1 MNESDKD
8 FTAPMFDP
16 DGFKQRVA
24 DEMGLDINN
33 PKQNITVTKLGDT
46 YRYRIDLSIGK
57 YHANSVATVLS
68 IEEARTVANGFKA
81 CVNKWVAEDD
91 MTKKVDNIAS
101 FHEKYGFEAHPT
113 KYEVT
118 IGEYFTTITGDE
130 TLNNLKADAARLGL
144 SLWNITPIVW
154 TGDHYSKFS

>member
-8 FTAPMFDP
+8 FTASIFDP

-24 DEMGLDINN
+24 DEMGLDSTA
-33 PKQNITVTKLGDT
+33 PLTVTRLGDT
-46 YRYRIDLSIGK
+46 MYRVDLIMGK
-57 YHANSVATVLS
+57 YHANSVALALS
-68 IEEARTVANGFKA
+68 CEQARNVANCFKG
-81 CVNKWVAEDD
+81 CIIKWTAEDD

-118 IGEYFTTITGDE
+118 IGEFFTTITGDE

-154 TGDHYSKFS
+154 VGDHYSKFG